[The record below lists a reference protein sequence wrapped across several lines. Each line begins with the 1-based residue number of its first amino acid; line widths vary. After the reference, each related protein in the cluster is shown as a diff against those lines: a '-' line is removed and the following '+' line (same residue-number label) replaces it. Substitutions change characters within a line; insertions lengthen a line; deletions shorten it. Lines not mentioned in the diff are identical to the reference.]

1 LAQFSYSARDK
12 TGGVQKGLLFAPDR
26 AAATAAIQARGL
38 APILVRE
45 ELVASKAGAGG
56 SLLDK
61 IKAGVNKVKLADKV
75 IFTRQFATM
84 INAGV
89 PITQA
94 LTILEKQSESKRLQA
109 AVTGVQ
115 KAVTG
120 GAPLAASMAQ
130 YPDVFNNIYVNM
142 VKAGE
147 AGGILDQVLD
157 RLATQLEK
165 DSAVVSKIKGAMI
178 YPGVVTTATVGAFF
192 FLMTVIVPG
201 LAGVFANVGAQLPWY
216 TVMLLAISSFMVHS
230 WYILI
235 AIIVGLV
242 VAFNRWHATPK
253 GRRLIDK
260 MMLKMPIFGPIL
272 VKVNVARFARTF
284 GSLLSSGISVLDAI
298 NATGSALS
306 STVYQDELA
315 EVAKR
320 VKNGK
325 PMSEHIKNSKNFPP
339 IVGQMLAVGE
349 ETGQMDT
356 ILLKL
361 ADFYEAEVDTVVSG
375 LTSIIEPILIM
386 VLGGM
391 VGFIVISVF
400 GPLSNLSSS
409 VGNGG

>member
-1 LAQFSYSARDK
+1 MAQFSYSARDK
-12 TGGVQKGLLFAPDR
+12 TGGVQKGELFAPDR

-38 APILVRE
+38 APILVKE
-45 ELVASKAGAGG
+45 EQAAAKGGG

-61 IKAGVNKVKLADKV
+61 LKSGGKVKLEDKV

-89 PITQA
+89 PIAQSLA
-94 LTILEKQSESKRLQA
+94 ILEKQSQSKKLQV
-109 AVTGVQ
+109 AVSSIQ
-115 KAVTG
+115 KSVTG
-120 GAPLAASMAQ
+120 GATLSSSMTQ
-130 YPDVFNNIYVNM
+130 HPEVFNNIYVNM

-157 RLATQLEK
+157 RLATQQEK
-165 DSAVVSKIKGAMI
+165 DAAIVSKIKGAMI
-178 YPGVVTTATVGAFF
+178 YPGVVTTATIAAFF

-201 LAGVFANVGAQLPWY
+201 LSGVFANVGAQLPWY
-216 TVMLLAISSFMVHS
+216 TNALLAISSFMVHS
-230 WYILI
+230 WYFLI
-235 AIIVGLV
+235 AGFVAII

-253 GRRLIDK
+253 GRRVIDK
-260 MMLKMPIFGPIL
+260 ILLKMPIFGPIL

-306 STVYQDELA
+306 STVYRDELV

-320 VKNGK
+320 VKNGR
-325 PMSEHIKNSKNFPP
+325 PMSEQIKNSKNFPP
-339 IVGQMLAVGE
+339 IVGQMLSVGE

-361 ADFYEAEVDTVVSG
+361 ADFYEAEVDNVVAG
-375 LTSIIEPILIM
+375 LTSIIEPILII

-400 GPLSNLSSS
+400 GPLSNLSST
-409 VGNGG
+409 VGNSG